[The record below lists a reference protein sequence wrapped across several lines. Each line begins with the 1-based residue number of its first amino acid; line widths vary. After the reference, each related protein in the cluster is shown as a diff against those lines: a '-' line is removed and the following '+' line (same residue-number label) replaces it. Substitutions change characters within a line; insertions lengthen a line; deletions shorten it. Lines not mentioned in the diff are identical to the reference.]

1 LPFAYD
7 PEARCDNWLV
17 SLESIFEED
26 QERIALLQEWFGYC
40 LTPDTSYH
48 SFMLFEGESRAGKGT
63 IKNVLV
69 KLIGCANVS
78 SVRLEMLG
86 ERFQLYPTYGKLVNV
101 IDETDRVERFDEGL
115 FKTLVAGG
123 EVSFERKGKD
133 NFSEPATARILILA
147 NEKPPIFDRS
157 EGMWNRMLLIPF
169 HKTFKDR
176 EDRGLEAR
184 LSLELPGIFNW
195 ALAGRQR
202 LYKQERFTLP
212 AISKVEREQ
221 YKLESNPARHWL
233 TDNYLPKAGA
243 LRVVKTALYAQYV
256 HYCKENGF
264 RPLSSITF
272 NREVKRTFPD
282 STEFRQQECGERVR
296 YWKGIIPA
304 EDGGHTF

>member
-1 LPFAYD
+1 
-7 PEARCDNWLV
+7 
-17 SLESIFEED
+17 LESIFEED

-169 HKTFKDR
+169 RKTFKDR

-184 LSLELPGIFNW
+184 LQMELSGIFNW

-202 LYKQERFTLP
+202 LYEQEQFTLP
-212 AISKVEREQ
+212 AVSQGEKLQ
-221 YKLESNPARHWL
+221 YKLESNPAKYWL
-233 TDNYLPKAGA
+233 TENFTHKPNALSVIKPAMYTQYL
-243 LRVVKTALYAQYV
+243 Q
-256 HYCKENGF
+256 HCKENGF

-272 NREVKRTFPD
+272 NREVKRCFPEAA
-282 STEFRQQECGERVR
+282 EFRQQECGSGCGTGRASR
-296 YWKGIIPA
+296 RSNSGQA
-304 EDGGHTF
+304 F